1 MKKKLIGYIKK
12 NKLIQKGDTIVIG
25 VSGGAD
31 SVCLLL
37 LLNDIKKEWDLNL
50 YVVHVHHGIRGK
62 EADRDAAFVQQ
73 LAEQLELPFSLVK
86 KDIPSLAKEWGKTE
100 EETGRCVRYEIFQDY
115 VKKMGGGR
123 IAVAHHR
130 DDQAETVLFQ
140 LFRGSGARGMAGMA
154 PKRDNIIRPLLFASR
169 QEILSFLEENGISY
183 CVDSTNESSEYARNV
198 VRNEILPLAEKK
210 INRQSAAHIA
220 AAAEK
225 VAAWRGYVEKMGQEA
240 WKRVCKGDGTLDI
253 LKFQQE
259 EPVMQDE
266 ILRQVVERWIPGAKD
281 VGEVHYGMVKS
292 MLQSGTGRRVQLPGG
307 MVAEREYND
316 LKFYRVEETP
326 AFQNTEVLEENP
338 VIYEKG
344 IIQGKK
350 YMEYQGTK
358 ISLSVSRREDLPV
371 KIPEKDYTKWFDYDM
386 IKDVLVL
393 RNPAEG
399 DYFTLDS
406 GGKKKL
412 SRYYMDCK
420 LPRSQ
425 RDRQLVLAEHHH
437 VLWAMPRR
445 ISAAY
450 KITKETKMVLVVT
463 IERD

>member
-1 MKKKLIGYIKK
+1 MKKELIGYIKK
-12 NKLIQKGDTIVIG
+12 NNLIQKGDTIVIG

-31 SVCLLL
+31 SVCLLWL
-37 LLNDIKKEWDLNL
+37 LHDIEKEWNLNL
-50 YVVHVHHGIRGK
+50 YVVHVHHGIRGE
-62 EADRDAAFVQQ
+62 EADRDADFVQR
-73 LAEQLELPFSLVK
+73 LAEQLELPFFLVK

-100 EETGRCVRYEIFQDY
+100 EETGRLVRYEVFEDY
-115 VKKMGGGR
+115 VKRLGGGR

-140 LFRGSGARGMAGMA
+140 MFRGSGARGMAGMS

-169 QEILSFLEENGISY
+169 QEILSFLEQNGISY
-183 CVDSTNESSEYARNV
+183 CVDSTNESGEYARNV
-198 VRNEILPLAEKK
+198 VRNEILPLAEGK
-210 INRQSAAHIA
+210 INRQAAAHIA

-225 VAAWRGYVEKMGQEA
+225 VAAWRIYVEKMGQEA
-240 WKRVCKGDGTLDI
+240 WNRVRKDDSTLDI
-253 LKFQQE
+253 LKFRLE
-259 EPVMQDE
+259 ESVMQDE
-266 ILRQVVERWIPGAKD
+266 ILRHMVEYQLPGAKD
-281 VGEVHYGMVKS
+281 VGEVHYEMVKDL
-292 MLQSGTGRRVQLPGG
+292 LQSGTGRRVQLPGG
-307 MVAEREYND
+307 IVAEREYNE
-316 LKFYRVEETP
+316 LKFYRERENIISQDREP
-326 AFQNTEVLEENP
+326 GEENAA
-338 VIYEKG
+338 IYEKE
-344 IIQGKK
+344 IIPEKK
-350 YMEYQGTK
+350 YLEYQGTK
-358 ISLSVSRREDLPV
+358 ISLAVSRREDLPV

-399 DYFTLDS
+399 DYFIMDS

-412 SRYYMDCK
+412 NRYYIDCK

-425 RDRQLVLAEHHH
+425 RGRQLVLAEQNH

>member
-37 LLNDIKKEWDLNL
+37 LLNNIKKEWNLNL
-50 YVVHVHHGIRGK
+50 YVIHVHHGIRRE

-73 LAEQLELPFSLVK
+73 LAEQLELPFSLEK

-100 EETGRCVRYEIFQDY
+100 EETGRLVRYEVFEDY
-115 VKKMGGGR
+115 VKRLGGGC

-140 LFRGSGARGMAGMA
+140 MFRGSGARGMAGMA

-169 QEILSFLEENGISY
+169 QEIISFLEENGIPY
-183 CVDSTNESSEYARNV
+183 CVDSTNESGEYARNV

-210 INRQSAAHIA
+210 INRKSAAHIA

-225 VAAWRGYVEKMGQEA
+225 VASWRSYVEKMGQEA
-240 WKRVCKGDGTLDI
+240 WNRVCKSDGTLDI
-253 LKFQQE
+253 PRFQLE

-266 ILRQVVERWIPGAKD
+266 ILRQVVECRIPGAKD
-281 VGEVHYGMVKS
+281 VGEVHYEMLKDL
-292 MLQSGTGRRVQLPGG
+292 LQSGTGRRVQLPGG
-307 MVAEREYND
+307 IVAQREYNE
-316 LKFYRVEETP
+316 LKFYRERENIIS
-326 AFQNTEVLEENP
+326 QDRELREENP
-338 VIYEKG
+338 AMYEKE
-344 IIQGKK
+344 IIPERK
-350 YMEYQGTK
+350 YLEYQGAK
-358 ISLSVSRREDLPV
+358 ISLAVRRREDLPV

-412 SRYYMDCK
+412 SRYYMDSK